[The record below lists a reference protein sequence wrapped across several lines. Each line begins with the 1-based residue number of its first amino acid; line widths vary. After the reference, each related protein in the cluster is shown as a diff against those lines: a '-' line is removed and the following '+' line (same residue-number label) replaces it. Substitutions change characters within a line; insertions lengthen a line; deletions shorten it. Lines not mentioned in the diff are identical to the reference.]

1 MPKRPQHLLQGT
13 LDLLIL
19 RSLIKGEMHGSAIS
33 RWIEYATHGAFLV
46 KPGSLFPALQRL
58 EQAGSLVSFG
68 GASETNR
75 RAKYYR
81 LTESGKRQL
90 QIEVEEWDRVS
101 AGIGSALRA
110 R

>member
-1 MPKRPQHLLQGT
+1 
-13 LDLLIL
+13 
-19 RSLIKGEMHGSAIS
+19 MHGSAIS
-33 RWIEYATHGAFLV
+33 RWIEHTTHGAFLV

-58 EQAGSLVSFG
+58 EQAGSLMSFG
-68 GASETNR
+68 GASEANR

-90 QIEVEEWDRVS
+90 QIEIEDWERVS
-101 AGIGSALRA
+101 AGIASAIRA